1 MSIPWPGNVRELQNA
16 IEYAM
21 NLAAG
26 DFLDVEQLPV
36 GIREV
41 EDEDTVSFNLEVL
54 ERRAIRRCLQ
64 QYGTTVEG
72 KQKAAEELGIGIATL
87 YRKMKRYGIKDV
99 EA

>member
-1 MSIPWPGNVRELQNA
+1 
-16 IEYAM
+16 M

-26 DFLDVEQLPV
+26 DVLDEEHLPV

-41 EDEDTVSFNLEVL
+41 QDEDMDSFNLEVL
-54 ERRAIRRCLQ
+54 ERRAIRRCLRQ
-64 QYGTTVEG
+64 FGTTVEG

-87 YRKMKRYGIKDV
+87 YRKMNRYGIKDV

>member
-1 MSIPWPGNVRELQNA
+1 
-16 IEYAM
+16 
-21 NLAAG
+21 
-26 DFLDVEQLPV
+26 V

-87 YRKMKRYGIKDV
+87 YRKMC
-99 EA
+99 EEL